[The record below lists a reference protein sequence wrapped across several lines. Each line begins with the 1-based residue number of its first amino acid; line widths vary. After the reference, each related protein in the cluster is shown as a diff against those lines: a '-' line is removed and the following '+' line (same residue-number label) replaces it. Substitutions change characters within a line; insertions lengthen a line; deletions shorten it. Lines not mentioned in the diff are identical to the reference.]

1 MLFTLIALL
10 GTVSCMG
17 AKRTFKIA
25 VIHSYERSY
34 HDAGR
39 YRSLLEKELRANGLD
54 FELREYFLD
63 CEELI
68 YWLELS
74 RSSYFI
80 DDMTAWG
87 ADAVAVFNNQA
98 TYSLLKCANPK
109 LDRLPVV
116 FSGVYAPDTALIQAH
131 PNVTG
136 YVDIPDYPRTLAM
149 IERIMGPSRIVVMS
163 GQGMIHTKEWES
175 LTEQCRGTKYL
186 LYEGDPETHLNAYRT
201 VKEGIYDRSKEVIAN
216 ERIDS
221 TVVMRL
227 MWETLPLRIIQLAGR
242 GAHTCLMLTNRTFSS
257 LDAANFFNHP
267 SFAVINEGFGSRD
280 NMLGGYFTPLETQIG
295 LMAEGICQRLR
306 GEVPGQQMIQT
317 PKRFVINWHV
327 MQRYGIPFDRL
338 LDEYEVMYVPFVVRY
353 RYYLLGGGMLVALLI
368 LFVIVYLRQSLV
380 RERARKREALLNLR
394 YEHETFKLAIE
405 GGTTYVWR
413 KSERGLRFDDH
424 FYLLIGYA
432 DRYMS
437 QERVAGYVH
446 PNDRDRFREH
456 FLTDRSA
463 DCKQQYRCNFGGEYQ
478 WWEFRYNFLTNDRHE
493 SVVTGLLQNIQDV
506 KDREKE
512 LIESRML
519 AEKAELKQS
528 FINNMSH
535 EIRTPLNAIVGFSN
549 LLIENPGLSEVEK
562 TEFIDQINRNNDLL
576 LQLINDIL
584 ELSRLDAESVAFSL
598 RNEDVRTLL
607 KAYYQTLSVQIKPS
621 IDFRCDFPAEEASVR
636 VDAMRLQQVVGN
648 LVTNAGKFTREGYIA
663 LGYRLCRER
672 QEVRIFVEDSGIG
685 IPAEEQKMI
694 FARFYKRNEFAQGT
708 GLGLAISQSIV
719 ERLGGRI
726 EVESREGEGSRFTV
740 VLPAVQSKKQT

>member
-1 MLFTLIALL
+1 
-10 GTVSCMG
+10 MG
-17 AKRTFKIA
+17 AKRTFRIA
-25 VIHSYERSY
+25 VVHSYERNY

-39 YRSLLEKELRANGLD
+39 YRHLLEKGLKSNGLD

-63 CEELI
+63 CEELD
-68 YWLELS
+68 YYLELA
-74 RSSYFI
+74 RASYFI
-80 DDMTAWG
+80 DDLTAWG

-98 TYSLLKCANPK
+98 TYSLLKCDNPK

-116 FSGVYAPDTALIQAH
+116 FSGVHAPDSTLIRRH

-136 YVDIPDYPRTLAM
+136 YVDIPDYPRTLGM
-149 IERIMGPSRIVVMS
+149 IEQMMGKSRIVVMS
-163 GQGMIHTKEWES
+163 GLGMIHLNEWKN
-175 LTEQCRGTKYL
+175 LTQQCGGTEIR
-186 LYEGDPETHLNAYRT
+186 LYEGDPEQHLNSHRT
-201 VKEGIYDRSKEVIAN
+201 VRQGVYDGSKEVFDN
-216 ERIDS
+216 ERIDT

-227 MWETLPLRIIQLAGR
+227 MCETLPLRIIQLAGR
-242 GAHTCLMLTNRTFSS
+242 GAHTYFLLNNRTFSS

-280 NMLGGYFTPLETQIG
+280 NMLGGYFAPLETQIG
-295 LMAEGICQRLR
+295 QMAEGICLRLR
-306 GEVPGQQMIQT
+306 GDVPEQQMIQS
-317 PKRFVINWHV
+317 PKRYVINWHV
-327 MQRYGIPFDRL
+327 MQRYGISSERL
-338 LDEYEVMYVPFVVRY
+338 LPEYEVMYVPFGVRY
-353 RYYLLGGGMLVALLI
+353 RYYLIGGGILGALVI

-424 FYLLIGYA
+424 FYRLIGYT
-432 DRYMS
+432 DKYMS
-437 QERVAGYVH
+437 QEQIIGYIH
-446 PNDRDRFREH
+446 PDDRDRFRES
-456 FLTDRSA
+456 FLQERSA
-463 DCKQQYRCNFGGEYQ
+463 DCKQQYRCDFGGEYR
-478 WWEFRYNFLTNDRHE
+478 WWEFRYNYLTTDRHE
-493 SVVTGLLQNIQDV
+493 SVVTGLLQNVQDV
-506 KDREKE
+506 KDHEAE
-512 LIESRML
+512 LIEARML

-549 LLIENPGLSEVEK
+549 LLVENPGLSEDEK
-562 TEFIDQINRNNDLL
+562 REFIEQINRNNSLL

-584 ELSRLDAESVAFSL
+584 ELSRFDAKSVSFSL
-598 RNEDVRTLL
+598 HDEDVRTLL
-607 KAYYQTLSVQIKPS
+607 TAYHHSLCVQVKPTL
-621 IDFRCDFPAEEASVR
+621 DFRCDFPAEDACVR
-636 VDAMRLQQVVGN
+636 VDAMRLQQVIGN
-648 LVTNAGKFTREGYIA
+648 LVTNADKFTREGYIA
-663 LGYRLCRER
+663 VGYRICREQ

-694 FARFYKRNEFAQGT
+694 FSRFYKRNEFAQGT
-708 GLGLAISQSIV
+708 GLGLSICQSIV

-740 VLPAVQSKKQT
+740 ILPVIR